1 MMRFRFRL
9 CIAAA
14 ALCLASPLAHAQGEP
29 APAAA
34 APAPPYQLVRTLQ
47 SLQNEAASGNRT
59 AHAAQGKLL
68 RDLEQAMLAQP
79 PEAWDDP
86 RNTRAV
92 VQYVLSGGQPGVLAE
107 LLKRGEPAGL
117 PKGLGEGALA
127 YVMGDNGQARALLM
141 PLDPASLHES
151 LAGHLALVQ
160 ATLVLRNDQKRALQL
175 LDQARLL
182 SPGSLV
188 EEGALRRAAFI
199 AAEINDLDRLEK
211 ATAQYMRR
219 FDRSVYA
226 ENFRQAFATGLVR
239 FDIGRDPEKFPR
251 LIATL
256 RAFDREQQRAVL
268 LIIARDALV
277 RGRFEQARRAAE
289 EVARIPGA
297 DQATVTRA
305 SLYRAASRIGTDK
318 ADGALET
325 LKKID
330 AQRLPPEEK
339 EILDTALRFASHI
352 VDVPAGITQTPTA
365 TPEPADIDPRVKRI
379 VTAAERSL
387 AEAQTLLDG
396 SARED
401 GRRADARRTDGKQ
414 GNARP

>member
-1 MMRFRFRL
+1 MMRFPFRL

-14 ALCLASPLAHAQGEP
+14 ALCLASPLVHAQAE
-29 APAAA
+29 PAAA

-79 PEAWDDP
+79 PEIWDDP